1 MKHLAIFVF
10 LLTIFHSLAQ
20 SPESIAYQ
28 GILRNSSGDIISN
41 LPATLRFTITEG
53 SFDGNTVWQET
64 QTTTTNANGLINL
77 FIGSSQTLT
86 NIDWNSGAK
95 FLRVELQDNGDFVI
109 IGNQQIVS
117 VPYALFA
124 NDAMHSSTSDLA
136 ANATTSIFANSADS
150 ANFASNADVALSANT
165 ADFATSAETAESA
178 TTAEFATNAETANS
192 ANFSDFATNASS
204 AQTAIFSNSADFASN
219 AEGANTANFAAF
231 ADSSNYSTNSGIAAQ
246 SITSEFSDSS
256 AIANHSNN
264 ATFALN
270 AENAENAN
278 FAITSA
284 TAFSANN
291 ANSANSAN
299 SANVAL
305 NGIAGVSAIGDSL
318 FLANGNFFII
328 PGISEANSSEVFG
341 CSDPAACNYNPS
353 VTQSNNSCYYPGF
366 SCNDGDL
373 NSSNDIWNSECQC
386 QGTTGLVGSQHSCG
400 AENVHSPDI
409 TYGSVVDQ
417 SGNIYK
423 TVDINGQVWMAENL
437 KTESYSNGDAIA
449 FNLTSSQWQSITT
462 GAWAHYDNNPAAACP
477 YGKLYNWYAISD
489 PRGLCP
495 IGWHVPTNSDWN
507 ALVTSLDQNANTTC
521 TLCNQSNIAGGALK
535 SLGISYWETNVAAT
549 NSSGFSALPSGF
561 RSSNGSYSNAGF
573 TGFFWTSTDYSVGN
587 AYSRIIY
594 YNTAELRS
602 NGNNKRSGFAV
613 RCVQD

>member
-1 MKHLAIFVF
+1 
-10 LLTIFHSLAQ
+10 T
-20 SPESIAYQ
+20 
-28 GILRNSSGDIISN
+28 
-41 LPATLRFTITEG
+41 
-53 SFDGNTVWQET
+53 
-64 QTTTTNANGLINL
+64 
-77 FIGSSQTLT
+77 
-86 NIDWNSGAK
+86 
-95 FLRVELQDNGDFVI
+95 
-109 IGNQQIVS
+109 
-117 VPYALFA
+117 
-124 NDAMHSSTSDLA
+124 
-136 ANATTSIFANSADS
+136 ATTSIFANSADS
-150 ANFASNADVALSANT
+150 ANFASNAGVALSANT
-165 ADFATSAETAESA
+165 ADFASSAVTAESA
-178 TTAEFATNAETANS
+178 TTAEFASNAETANS
-192 ANFSDFATNASS
+192 ANFSDFATNASF

-264 ATFALN
+264 ATFAVNAEN

-318 FLANGNFFII
+318 FLTNGNFFII

-353 VTQSNNSCYYPGF
+353 VTQSDNSCYYPGF
-366 SCNDGDL
+366 SCNDGNL
-373 NSSNDIWNSECQC
+373 NSSNDTWNSECQC

-400 AENVHSPDI
+400 AENVHSQSI
-409 TYGSVVDQ
+409 TYGSMVDQ

-449 FNLTSSQWQSITT
+449 FNLTNSQWQSITT

-495 IGWHVPTNSDWN
+495 IGWHVP
-507 ALVTSLDQNANTTC
+507 
-521 TLCNQSNIAGGALK
+521 
-535 SLGISYWETNVAAT
+535 
-549 NSSGFSALPSGF
+549 
-561 RSSNGSYSNAGF
+561 
-573 TGFFWTSTDYSVGN
+573 
-587 AYSRIIY
+587 
-594 YNTAELRS
+594 
-602 NGNNKRSGFAV
+602 
-613 RCVQD
+613 